1 MKRTVITTILTM
13 LITGF
18 ITLSATSYQD
28 VVNLKAEQESIKSKI
43 SSIDKKVNEIHWF
56 LIKKD

>member
-28 VVNLKAEQESIKSKI
+28 VVNLKAEQESIKDKI

>member
-1 MKRTVITTILTM
+1 MKRTIITTILTM

-43 SSIDKKVNEIHWF
+43 NNIDKKVNEIHWF
-56 LIKKD
+56 LIKGK

>member
-1 MKRTVITTILTM
+1 MKKQIGVTILTM

-28 VVNLKAEQESIKSKI
+28 VVNLKAEQESIKDKI

>member
-1 MKRTVITTILTM
+1 M

-43 SSIDKKVNEIHWF
+43 NNIDKKVNEIHWF
-56 LIKKD
+56 LIKGK